1 MTEAFHSSPRYGT
14 SALSMTIKCQTCK
27 NSAFQNTY
35 EPTKLCKF
43 TYLYA
48 FFCRENKDYLES
60 VQSPKDEKLLI
71 QTIHAGEFPTNMLL
85 PNKVTEKDGRGSRF
99 SIGLKGGRASQANA
113 NRNGAL
119 LDGGWGS

>member
-1 MTEAFHSSPRYGT
+1 MSRRLRLSVPSRGLGKNLKHRKDIYMTEAFHSSPRYGT

-60 VQSPKDEKLLI
+60 
-71 QTIHAGEFPTNMLL
+71 A
-85 PNKVTEKDGRGSRF
+85 
-99 SIGLKGGRASQANA
+99 
-113 NRNGAL
+113 
-119 LDGGWGS
+119 